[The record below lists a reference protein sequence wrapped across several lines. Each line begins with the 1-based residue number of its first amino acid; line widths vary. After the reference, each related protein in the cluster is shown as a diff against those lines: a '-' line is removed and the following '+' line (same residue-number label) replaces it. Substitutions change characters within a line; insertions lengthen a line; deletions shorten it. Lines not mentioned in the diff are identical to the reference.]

1 MHSVTKY
8 PLAKEM
14 FTLKWRFEYL
24 LGCLKFTE
32 INVKEGIH
40 GWGYCIGTFPQLKV
54 QAEYVVV
61 GGGAGEV
68 ARHEDAE
75 RQAGPR
81 HHLALAHLQAH
92 DLK

>member
-1 MHSVTKY
+1 M
-8 PLAKEM
+8 
-14 FTLKWRFEYL
+14 
-24 LGCLKFTE
+24 
-32 INVKEGIH
+32 
-40 GWGYCIGTFPQLKV
+40 KV

-61 GGGAGEV
+61 GVGAGEV

-92 DLK
+92 DLKYSQCLEADLVLVATNPVELEAKVREDFTIMEMSAQRS

>member
-1 MHSVTKY
+1 M
-8 PLAKEM
+8 
-14 FTLKWRFEYL
+14 
-24 LGCLKFTE
+24 
-32 INVKEGIH
+32 
-40 GWGYCIGTFPQLKV
+40 KV

-92 DLK
+92 DLKYSQCLETGLGCHESSRA